1 MSKPVQQQVRHFYD
15 EVGWQKEGEQYQN
28 ARYED
33 LRPVSAPYIHRCHLR
48 VGRKL
53 KPNGRFL
60 LDAGS
65 GPIQYPEYL
74 TYSQGYRYR
83 VCLDL
88 SMVALK
94 EARQRIGAHGLFVVA
109 DVAHLPFRQD
119 AFEGVVSL
127 HTLHHLPVEEQP
139 SAYRELYRVLSPQC
153 SAVVVNGWTDSP
165 LMRRLL
171 PLVRVMERL
180 GGLFKKKQ
188 AVAAP
193 LVAGTTGTAST
204 NTSTGAAT
212 GTFVQKLTPDW
223 LRQQLGRE
231 MRLEIGV
238 WRSVSVRFLRA
249 VIHPWLLG
257 RVWLR
262 LLYALEERWPAFF
275 GEKGQYPL
283 IVIHKD

>member
-193 LVAGTTGTAST
+193 LAAGTTDTAST